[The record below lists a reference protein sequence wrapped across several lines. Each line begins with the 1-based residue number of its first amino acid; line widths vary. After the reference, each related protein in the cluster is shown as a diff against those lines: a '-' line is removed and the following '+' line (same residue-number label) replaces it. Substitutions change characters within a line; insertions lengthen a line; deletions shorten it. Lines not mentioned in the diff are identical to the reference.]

1 MRDIGK
7 ETAKFIGERIAMLRK
22 EKDVSLR
29 ELEKRTGI
37 SNGNLSAIEHGKKNV
52 TITTLARIAHAIG
65 CHINIRRGTKEFPH

>member
-1 MRDIGK
+1 MKSDFQK
-7 ETAKFIGERIAMLRK
+7 TAKFIGQRIAMLRK

-52 TITTLARIAHAIG
+52 TLATLVRIAEAIG
-65 CHINIRRGTKEFPH
+65 CHINIRRGTTKHPH